1 MHMQGKVIY
10 FHFPPKNQCSAYI
23 LIFFHIIDLKLQ
35 FLIFFIQWVCHLPNH
50 YRYKLRWT
58 QKNFLPIKA
67 SQNLSSSALS
77 SDSVGSTMRVPTTGQ
92 EVVGEWKPVTN
103 N

>member
-1 MHMQGKVIY
+1 MGMPLATCQ
-10 FHFPPKNQCSAYI
+10 
-23 LIFFHIIDLKLQ
+23 IITG
-35 FLIFFIQWVCHLPNH
+35 
-50 YRYKLRWT
+50 KLRWT
-58 QKNFLPIKA
+58 QKYFLPIKA